1 MEALRHIDYPLYVV
15 FFVIAGANLH
25 IETLGHIGLLGL
37 GYVAARSAGK
47 LLGAR
52 LGAQLGGFSA
62 MRGYNTGFTLMAQA
76 GVAIGLAATL
86 AGEWPAGGRMI
97 ETIVLGAVVVFE
109 LVGPL
114 AIRFGLV
121 RSGEVPI
128 LSLLQKKAPQGTV
141 EGLHNVVQHFRTALG
156 IPAGHRL
163 KDPGDILVKHIMRRN
178 IETILNSTP
187 FNDLLHII
195 AHSRYDRFPVVDDA
209 DRFVGMI
216 NFTEIRNL
224 LFEPSL
230 ANLVV
235 ASDLASEPK
244 VAFTPNQSLREA
256 LDLLNRHRDITYF
269 PVVAD
274 GEPDRLLG
282 ILSQN
287 DLVAAFRRQHNLK

>member
-1 MEALRHIDYPLYVV
+1 M
-15 FFVIAGANLH
+15 
-25 IETLGHIGLLGL
+25 
-37 GYVAARSAGK
+37 
-47 LLGAR
+47 
-52 LGAQLGGFSA
+52 
-62 MRGYNTGFTLMAQA
+62 
-76 GVAIGLAATL
+76 
-86 AGEWPAGGRMI
+86 
-97 ETIVLGAVVVFE
+97 
-109 LVGPL
+109 
-114 AIRFGLV
+114 
-121 RSGEVPI
+121 PI

-256 LDLLNRHRDITYF
+256 LDLLNRHRQITYF